1 MRSTDY
7 VSAFG
12 AMVLSL
18 AGGFTAPTKETFA
31 VLVTG
36 WVLCLGRHTITR
48 IIDSA
53 AERAGKH
60 VSSYRRF
67 FSRARWDPDKLSADL
82 LLKTLVP
89 LIAKSG
95 KIDLAGDDSTCAKSG
110 RSVAFAGYFRDAVR
124 STTTRRVVHWA
135 HCWVVLSLQVRCPFW
150 PRRVIS
156 FPVMARLYRKEAH
169 CGKRHPFRT
178 RHQLLL
184 EMVTK
189 VSSLL
194 PEREFTLTV
203 DGGYPSRE
211 LLGNL
216 PRNVH
221 LVSRMRSDAALHA
234 LHIELRKKV
243 RGRKRRKGERLPAL
257 ADIAAGVTNWDRRMV
272 VAYGRRRLRLIYSFQ
287 ALWWHVAKA
296 RPFLVV
302 IVRDPT
308 KKEKDDFFF
317 TTDLKIDPARVAEL
331 YAGRWAIEEAFREG
345 KQLVGFDDVQGWSP
359 SSVERQAPFALLTL
373 SLVKAWYLQHVAPK
387 DRPKELPS
395 TAAILT
401 ILRMAHWQ
409 QRISALSL
417 PPAEMHEFTKA
428 LRATLAAAS

>member
-1 MRSTDY
+1 LFATRY

-18 AGGFTAPTKETFA
+18 AGSFTAPTKETFA

-53 AERAGKH
+53 AERAEKH

-67 FSRARWDPDKLSADL
+67 FSRARWDPDAPCLDL
-82 LLKTLVP
+82 FVKTLVP
-89 LIAKSG
+89 LIAKAG

-124 STTTRRVVHWA
+124 STIARRVVHWA

-150 PRRVIS
+150 PRRVIA

-178 RHQLLL
+178 RHELLL

-194 PEREFTLTV
+194 PEREFTLAV

-211 LLGNL
+211 LIRDL
-216 PRNVH
+216 PRNVQ
-221 LVSRMRSDAALHA
+221 LVSRMRSDAALND
-234 LHIELRKKV
+234 LPPKPRKKV
-243 RGRKRRKGERLPAL
+243 RGRRRQKGERLPSL
-257 ADIAAGVTNWDRRMV
+257 ADIAAGVKRWDRRMV
-272 VAYGRRRLRLIYSFQ
+272 VTYGRRRPRLLYSFQ

-302 IVRDPT
+302 IVRDPAT
-308 KKEKDDFFF
+308 KEKDDFFF
-317 TTDLKIDPARVAEL
+317 TTDLNMDPGRVAEL
-331 YAGRWAIEEAFREG
+331 YAGRWAIEEAFRES

-359 SSVERQAPFALLTL
+359 RSVERQAPFALLTL

-387 DRPKELPS
+387 DCPNELPS
-395 TAAILT
+395 AAAILT
-401 ILRMAHWQ
+401 MLRMAHWQ

-417 PPAEMHEFTKA
+417 PHREMRQFTKA